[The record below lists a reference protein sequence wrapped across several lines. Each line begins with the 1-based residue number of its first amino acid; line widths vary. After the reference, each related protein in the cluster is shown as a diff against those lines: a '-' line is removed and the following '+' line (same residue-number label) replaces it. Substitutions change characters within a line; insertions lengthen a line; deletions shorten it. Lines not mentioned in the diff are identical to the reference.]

1 MVLAVVDVD
10 FTMATLEA
18 FVASAAEF
26 KSFSLVCGLKALT
39 YKNRR
44 LFGTF
49 RSCTDSAPCCSTPT
63 SPHRTCRRTFW
74 GTRSGSC
81 SPRIDSI
88 RKLLCLVLLYHIN
101 AFPPVQALVVLT
113 VVDVDLAMV
122 ASEALATDAFE
133 ATFLD
138 HLK

>member
-1 MVLAVVDVD
+1 M
-10 FTMATLEA
+10 
-18 FVASAAEF
+18 
-26 KSFSLVCGLKALT
+26 
-39 YKNRR
+39 
-44 LFGTF
+44 
-49 RSCTDSAPCCSTPT
+49 
-63 SPHRTCRRTFW
+63 
-74 GTRSGSC
+74 
-81 SPRIDSI
+81 
-88 RKLLCLVLLYHIN
+88 VLLYHIN